1 MNKALIHEMQEA
13 YRSHKLRP
21 IPGTFLLDD
30 FACPLTALAISR
42 GVVDKY
48 DPRLALDEDENP
60 VFVWACDTFGTVW
73 VQGFLNGFDDEDK
86 ANDAPAYLVGF
97 QFGELAR
104 EQLFRR
110 KAPA

>member
-42 GVVDKY
+42 GVVDKN
-48 DPRLALDEDENP
+48 DPDLGLDQEKNP
-60 VFVWACDTFGTVW
+60 VFAWASDEFGAAW
-73 VQGFLNGFDDEDK
+73 VHGFVNAFDDEDK
-86 ANDAPAYLVGF
+86 TSDDPEYVAGYTL
-97 QFGELAR
+97 GELAR
-104 EQLFRR
+104 GQAFRR
-110 KAPA
+110 HP